1 MSKISQSSFVYLH
14 CRQLGVKVL
23 IALAPCQ
30 LLLELTTFA
39 TLDEVILRSIFLI
52 AGKFGNFISV
62 LFTQFSFSVNS
73 LLVPFV
79 QFSFE

>member
-1 MSKISQSSFVYLH
+1 MSRISQSSFVYLH
-14 CRQLGVKVL
+14 CHQLGVKVL

-30 LLLELTTFA
+30 TSIRTYQFA
-39 TLDEVILRSIFLI
+39 TLEEVILRSIFLI

-73 LLVPFV
+73 LLVSFV
-79 QFSFE
+79 QLSFE